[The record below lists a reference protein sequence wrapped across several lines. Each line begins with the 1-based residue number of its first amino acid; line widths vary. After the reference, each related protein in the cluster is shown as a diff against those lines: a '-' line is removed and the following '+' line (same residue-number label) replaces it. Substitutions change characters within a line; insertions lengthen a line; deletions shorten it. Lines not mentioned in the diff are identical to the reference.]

1 MEENKNRRQRI
12 KYLLLYGGTFVAFL
26 CYLLISDHTLKTH
39 QNLNQKIDNLERK
52 IENTKHQV
60 GNEYTYEQLSADST
74 LLEKYARE
82 QLNMHKTDE
91 DVFILVYE

>member
-1 MEENKNRRQRI
+1 MEGNTNRRGLM
-12 KYLLLYGGTFVAFL
+12 YLLIYGGTIVMFL
-26 CYLLISDHTLKTH
+26 LYILISDHTLRKH
-39 QNLNQKIDNLERK
+39 RELNQKIDNLERK

-60 GNEYTYEQLSADST
+60 GNVYSFEQLSADST

-82 QLNMHKTDE
+82 QLNMHKSDE